1 MNVEPLAKPRAH
13 AAASIPRRVDELPS
27 PAAEAPWVALVAHD
41 LNNLLQAA
49 ATAVCLARDG
59 GGLPLLDVA
68 ESALRRGAHMA
79 RSLVRGAGSEPCG
92 LFDPGELAVSMRAL
106 LAQAAAPRVS
116 VRVEAQPGA
125 GQVRGERQA
134 LERALLNLV
143 VNARE
148 ACAEGGQI
156 RIRSGTRTVRAGVRA
171 GTRRPGRYLTLEV
184 VDNGSGI
191 APALC
196 ARLFEP
202 HVTTRAGQGGHGL
215 GLAQVRDA
223 VQQAGGFV
231 EVVSTP
237 GAGARFVLALPRADT
252 AP

>member
-1 MNVEPLAKPRAH
+1 MNVEPLVKYQAPVAMPPAR
-13 AAASIPRRVDELPS
+13 
-27 PAAEAPWVALVAHD
+27 PAADDACVAEASWVALVAHD

-49 ATAVCLARDG
+49 SAAVCLARQG
-59 GGLPLLDVA
+59 GGLQLLDVA
-68 ESALRRGAHMA
+68 ESALRRGAQMA
-79 RSLVRGAGSEPCG
+79 RTLVGGGPAEARG
-92 LFDPGELAVSMRAL
+92 LLDPAELALSMRGL

-116 VRVEAQPGA
+116 VRVEARPGG
-125 GQVRGERQA
+125 GQVHADRQA

-148 ACAEGGQI
+148 ACADGGQI
-156 RIRSGTRTVRAGVRA
+156 RIRSGTRRVPPDVRPGA
-171 GTRRPGRYLTLEV
+171 RRSGRYLTLEV
-184 VDNGSGI
+184 ADNGSGI
-191 APALC
+191 TPALC

-215 GLAQVRDA
+215 GLAQVRAA

-237 GAGARFVLALPRADT
+237 GEGARFVLALPLAD
-252 AP
+252 AVA